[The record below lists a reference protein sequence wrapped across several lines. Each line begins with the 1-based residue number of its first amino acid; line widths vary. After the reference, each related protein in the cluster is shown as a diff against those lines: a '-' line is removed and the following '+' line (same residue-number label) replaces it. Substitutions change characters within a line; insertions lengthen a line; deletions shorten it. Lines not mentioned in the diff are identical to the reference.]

1 MIRHYGTLK
10 KVAEMEAARSKRSI
24 MSSDEK
30 DKYDKEVDYYKKH
43 KNIDLKMEDASK

>member
-10 KVAEMEAARSKRSI
+10 KVAEMEAARSKNTV

-30 DKYDKEVDYYKKH
+30 DKYDKEREEYKNKRH
-43 KNIDLKMEDASK
+43 IDLNMQDSCK